1 MKKLF
6 AVLLVTSLALFV
18 VAGVS
23 ASDKGKTTSIN
34 GWVSETG
41 CAAKHTT
48 AGGEACVKKCIEKGA
63 KMAFVFD
70 ADKSVWMVDN
80 PDALAGHEG
89 HHVTIAAHVD
99 AKAKSVHV
107 ESVTMMAE
115 K

>member
-6 AVLLVTSLALFV
+6 LLLLVMSLCLFV
-18 VAGVS
+18 VSAVAGDE
-23 ASDKGKTTSIN
+23 AKATSVN

-41 CAAKHTT
+41 CATKHAA

-63 KMAFVFD
+63 KMAFVSD
-70 ADKSVWMVDN
+70 ADKSVWGVDN

-89 HHVTIAAHVD
+89 HHVTIQAHVD
-99 AKAKSVHV
+99 KEKKSVHV
-107 ESVTMMAE
+107 ESVAMM

>member
-6 AVLLVTSLALFV
+6 VVLLVMSLALFV
-18 VAGVS
+18 VAAG
-23 ASDKGKTTSIN
+23 ASDRGKTSNIK

-41 CAAKHTT
+41 CATKHAA

-63 KMAFVFD
+63 KLAFVSD

-107 ESVTMMAE
+107 ETVTMMADR
-115 K
+115 

>member
-1 MKKLF
+1 MKKVF
-6 AVLLVTSLALFV
+6 AVLLVMSFALFV
-18 VAGVS
+18 VSAG
-23 ASDKGKTTSIN
+23 ASDKTTNIN

-41 CAAKHTT
+41 CATKH
-48 AGGEACVKKCIEKGA
+48 ASDGGAACVKKCIEKGA
-63 KMAFVFD
+63 KMAFVSD
-70 ADKSVWMVDN
+70 ADKSIWTVDN

-107 ESVTMMAE
+107 ASVSMM

>member
-6 AVLLVTSLALFV
+6 AALLVMSFALFV
-18 VAGVS
+18 VAAG
-23 ASDKGKTTSIN
+23 ASDKTTNIN
-34 GWVSETG
+34 GWVSDTKCG
-41 CAAKHTT
+41 AKASHTT
-48 AGGEACVKKCIEKGA
+48 AGGDACVKKCVAGGA
-63 KMAFVFD
+63 KLAFVSD
-70 ADKSVWMVDN
+70 ADKSVWAVDN

-107 ESVTMMAE
+107 ASVTMM